1 MFRGCIKLNYS
12 AVLKAHQLY
21 LLQPAYT
28 GVIRETQ
35 QESSSQDVSDRWC
48 QFWQSRWFGVHTSR
62 EQTGCHLVQGV
73 EAESHWC
80 TWELLWSWRV
90 NICTVDSVATYISA
104 LWTVL
109 QHSSY
114 GCTCTYPMSSSSL
127 CYHSSGSES
136 QRSKFCTRTVGQSV
150 WHPYWTDGYW
160 DRFLLQKFCVI
171 LLVSFHQCSV
181 HIAYQMLVQYITIPM
196 Y

>member
-1 MFRGCIKLNYS
+1 MFRGCIKPNYS

-35 QESSSQDVSDRWC
+35 QESSSQNVSDKWC
-48 QFWQSRWFGVHTSR
+48 QLWQSRWSRVHTNR
-62 EQTGCHLVQGV
+62 ARTGCHLVQGV
-73 EAESHWC
+73 EAEIHWS

-90 NICTVDSVATYISA
+90 NICIVDSVATYASA

-114 GCTCTYPMSSSSL
+114 GWASTYPVSSSSL
-127 CYHSSGSES
+127 CYHRSGSEL
-136 QRSKFCTRTVGQSV
+136 QRPKFCTRTAGQWI
-150 WHPYWTDGYW
+150 WHPYWTDRYW
-160 DRFLLQKFCVI
+160 DRFLLRNFCFI
-171 LLVSFHQCSV
+171 LLV
-181 HIAYQMLVQYITIPM
+181 
-196 Y
+196 